1 MDLKRI
7 NLFLLSGFYV
17 FAGANHFINPEFYLG
32 LIPEYLPFPDLINT
46 ISGIAEIVLGLG
58 VLFQKTRKWS
68 SYFLV
73 IMLLSFIPAHVYFL
87 GIGSCIENGLCVPE
101 WISWVR
107 LVIIHPLLIIWAL
120 SVRNVGPKTKSH
132 LM

>member
-46 ISGIAEIVLGLG
+46 ISGIDDKFLK
-58 VLFQKTRKWS
+58 QK
-68 SYFLV
+68 V
-73 IMLLSFIPAHVYFL
+73 
-87 GIGSCIENGLCVPE
+87 ND
-101 WISWVR
+101 
-107 LVIIHPLLIIWAL
+107 
-120 SVRNVGPKTKSH
+120 
-132 LM
+132 